1 MKVIFLLLLAQLSV
15 SSLAYAQDEAPQE
28 APYVQDENEFDV
40 FSNEG
45 AMSEEADAAG
55 IENEISKPGEAKD
68 AVNLNEASDKKI
80 EDELILEEDNKV
92 AIPTEDEPAPYQEP
106 VIEEVKP
113 AQKIRRSGK
122 TTKSAKGGV
131 EYIKHPQAEK
141 GLVLITKEGAYV
153 YKTDEGQGYKQSGAF
168 RFGTMDAPKI
178 TAADGTT
185 TFAQMY
191 SGNQLPV
198 ISFDFDWQPF
208 QGFGKLGLQSG
219 FSLMFASGNGRF
231 ANDGQQAEE
240 KYTFIAVPLNL
251 GLTYRLEVWD
261 RQWLAPYVSAGGTYI
276 GVVEMRDDGK
286 SPAMVGTP
294 GAYGGAGLMFNI
306 SAVSRDTRYTLRT
319 EYGIQNLWV
328 SADFKYLKTFSEDL
342 DFSSAIVGGGLV
354 LDY

>member
-1 MKVIFLLLLAQLSV
+1 MKIIFLLLIAQLGVASWV
-15 SSLAYAQDEAPQE
+15 YAQDGAPQE
-28 APYVQDENEFDV
+28 APYVQEENEFDV

-55 IENEISKPGEAKD
+55 IEKEISKPGEAKD
-68 AVNLNEASDKKI
+68 VINLNEASDKKI

-92 AIPTEDEPAPYQEP
+92 AIPQEAAPYQEP
-106 VIEEVKP
+106 VVEEVKP

-122 TTKSAKGGV
+122 TTRSAKGGV
-131 EYIKHPQAEK
+131 EYIHHPQAEK
-141 GLVLITKEGAYV
+141 GLVLITKEGAYI
-153 YKTDEGQGYKQSGAF
+153 YKTEESISYKHSGAF
-168 RFGTMDAPKI
+168 RFGTMDSPKI

-191 SGNQLPV
+191 SGSQLPV

-208 QGFGKLGLQSG
+208 QGFGKLGMQTG

-240 KYTFIAVPLNL
+240 KYTFIAAPLNL
-251 GLTYRLEVWD
+251 GLTYRLEIWD
-261 RQWLAPYVSAGGTYI
+261 RQWLAPYISGGGTYI
-276 GVVEMRDDGK
+276 GVMEMRDDGK
-286 SPAMVGTP
+286 SPNIVGTP
-294 GAYGGAGLMFNI
+294 GVYGGGGLMFNV
-306 SAVSRDTRYTLRT
+306 SAVSRETRYTLRT

-342 DFSSAIVGGGLV
+342 DFSAAIIGGGLV